1 VTHQV
6 AVLSGPLGLLVVTI
20 NVLLDQIGIPL
31 PAIPALVIAGAVAS
45 GNSMAEGELFLGAV
59 AACLAADTS
68 WYMAGRVYG
77 NGVMRVLCRISL
89 TPDSCV
95 SQTHSRF
102 ERWGSKALLVAKF
115 VPGLSIIAPP
125 LAGATRMGWMRFLS
139 FSSLG
144 AALWVGSGLGAGVL
158 LKTQIETLLP
168 HLKSAGTIAGILFAA
183 TLAAY
188 IGFKWWQRRRFY
200 GVLRMARISAAELYE
215 LIDAGA
221 APLIVDVR
229 TATAWA
235 LEPQWIPGAI
245 HLPIHDLDKHV
256 KELPRDREIILYC
269 TCPNE
274 VSAAQVAK
282 LLMNSG
288 FKRVRPLHGG
298 LEAWISAGYAMD
310 TAAIATSGGA
320 ARIA

>member
-1 VTHQV
+1 M
-6 AVLSGPLGLLVVTI
+6 LSGPLGLLVVTI

-77 NGVMRVLCRISL
+77 NRVMRVLCRISL

-115 VPGLSIIAPP
+115 VPGLSIIASP

-200 GVLRMARISAAELYE
+200 GALRMARISAAELYE

-229 TATAWA
+229 TASAWA

-274 VSAAQVAK
+274 VTSARVA
-282 LLMNSG
+282 LQL
-288 FKRVRPLHGG
+288 KRHGVGHVRPLEGG
-298 LEAWISAGYAMD
+298 FPLWRELGFPVEAVAEEKSARS
-310 TAAIATSGGA
+310 AA
-320 ARIA
+320 